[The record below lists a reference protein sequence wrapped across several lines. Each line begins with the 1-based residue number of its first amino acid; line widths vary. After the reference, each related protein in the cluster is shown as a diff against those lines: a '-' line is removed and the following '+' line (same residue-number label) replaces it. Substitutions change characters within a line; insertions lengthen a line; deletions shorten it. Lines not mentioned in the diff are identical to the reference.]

1 MLTDLSKPLVG
12 IVMGS
17 DSDLPIMKDAS
28 SFLDDIGIVT
38 ELKILSAHRTPQ
50 RMVKYAKAARK
61 KGIRVII
68 AGAGGSAHLPGM
80 IDFSNYLTSYRS
92 SHNVK

>member
-28 SFLDDIGIVT
+28 NFLDDIWDC
-38 ELKILSAHRTPQ
+38 HRAEDPFCAQNTPED
-50 RMVKYAKAARK
+50 
-61 KGIRVII
+61 G
-68 AGAGGSAHLPGM
+68 
-80 IDFSNYLTSYRS
+80 
-92 SHNVK
+92 